1 MKQNMGFVSLC
12 FMRQLDVPMIT
23 VILLSSTLVGC
34 FGPEALEETV
44 NDDLNDIDDNGT
56 NNWADDGDDSGMGN
70 VTDDGDDSGMG
81 NVTEDGDDG
90 GMGNVTE
97 DGGCARPSQRGVALT
112 FDDRKNIQSWGENR
126 GFLDSRGVK
135 ATFFIEDWEGIE
147 DWEIDVLENLSSDGH
162 EIGFHSTSQGDY
174 YKFLEQNLSAEDYLE
189 IEILPGLE
197 SMNQHGFFP
206 TSFAYPLGH
215 RDADLDQLILR
226 HFSVLRG
233 TRNNAEGSESW
244 MVRCEDLRVFR
255 AFPLIVEGES
265 QERLEDKEYWT
276 EFSLDEVEDNPITII
291 FNGHG
296 IKDGGYPTSLESLS
310 ILLDEIDRLEL
321 EYLLMSDLGE

>member
-1 MKQNMGFVSLC
+1 MTHDL
-12 FMRQLDVPMIT
+12 RQLDVATIIA
-23 VILLSSTLVGC
+23 ILLSSTLVGC
-34 FGPEALEETV
+34 FGSDASEDTV
-44 NDDLNDIDDNGT
+44 NDGDMDNET
-56 NNWADDGDDSGMGN
+56 KDEEDTVNDGDMDN
-70 VTDDGDDSGMG
+70 ETKD
-81 NVTEDGDDG
+81 E
-90 GMGNVTE
+90 
-97 DGGCARPSQRGVALT
+97 GCTRSAQRGIALT

-126 GFLDSRGVK
+126 DFLNSRGVK
-135 ATFFIEDWEGIE
+135 ATFFIDRWENIE

-162 EIGFHSTSQGDY
+162 EIGFHSTSHGDY
-174 YKFLEQNLSAEDYLE
+174 YKFLEQNLSAEDYVE

-197 SMNQHGFFP
+197 SMNQHGFYP

-215 RDADLDQLILR
+215 RDVDLDQLILS

-233 TRNNAEGSESW
+233 TRTNTEESESW

-255 AFPLIVEGES
+255 AFPLIVDGDS

-276 EFSLDEVEDNPITII
+276 EFALDEGEDNPITII
-291 FNGHG
+291 FSGHG
-296 IKDGGYPTSLESLS
+296 IKEGGTPTSIESLS

>member
-1 MKQNMGFVSLC
+1 
-12 FMRQLDVPMIT
+12 MRQLDVATIT

-44 NDDLNDIDDNGT
+44 NDDLNDADYNGDDNGDDNGT
-56 NNWADDGDDSGMGN
+56 DNWAD
-70 VTDDGDDSGMG
+70 
-81 NVTEDGDDG
+81 DGDDG
-90 GMGNVTE
+90 GMGNGTE

-135 ATFFIEDWEGIE
+135 ATFFIEDWETIE

-174 YKFLEQNLSAEDYLE
+174 YEFLEQNLSAEDYLE

-197 SMNQHGFFP
+197 SMNQHGFYP

-215 RDADLDQLILR
+215 RDVDLDQLILS

-255 AFPLIVEGES
+255 AFPLIVEGDS

-291 FNGHG
+291 FSGHG
-296 IKDGGYPTSLESLS
+296 IKEGGAPTSLESLS